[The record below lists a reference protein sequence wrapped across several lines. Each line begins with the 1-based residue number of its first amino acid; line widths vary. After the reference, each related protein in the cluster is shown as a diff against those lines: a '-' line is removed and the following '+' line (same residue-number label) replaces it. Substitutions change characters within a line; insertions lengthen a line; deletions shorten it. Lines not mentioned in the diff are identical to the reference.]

1 MQLSAD
7 HLHELQQEQNRDPT
21 NGSEN
26 VNTDHVPASLPVNI
40 ACTCG
45 RFAEP
50 GGC

>member
-7 HLHELQQEQNRDPT
+7 DLHELQQEQNRDPT

-26 VNTDHVPASLPVNI
+26 VTTDHDPPSLPVNI
-40 ACTCG
+40 ACICG